1 MSDAQSVWSLVD
13 GRALTLAPLDA
24 PRRLA
29 VARGRVWL
37 TLSGT
42 AEKPAQDQWL
52 EAGQT
57 LALPAGQTAVLEGW
71 PAAEFE
77 LLLPPVAADSMPRR
91 GLLGRHLGRGLLGR
105 GFLGDRFLGRS

>member
-1 MSDAQSVWSLVD
+1 MSDAQSVWHLGG
-13 GRALTLAPLDA
+13 GRALTLAGGRE

-42 AEKPAQDQWL
+42 ADEPAQDTWL

-57 LALPAGQTAVLEGW
+57 LALAPGQTAVLEGW
-71 PAAEFE
+71 PAADFE
-77 LLLPPVAADSMPRR
+77 LLVPPVSAPARR
-91 GLLGRHLGRGLLGR
+91 GLLGRRLLG
-105 GFLGDRFLGRS
+105 GRFLGR